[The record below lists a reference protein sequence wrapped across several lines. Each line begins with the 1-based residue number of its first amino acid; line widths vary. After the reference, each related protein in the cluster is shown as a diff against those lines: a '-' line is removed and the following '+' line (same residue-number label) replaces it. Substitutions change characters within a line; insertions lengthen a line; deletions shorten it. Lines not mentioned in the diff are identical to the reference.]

1 MRPGLILAAWLAVN
15 TFVDRAIWAACPQD
29 SQGQQTTTKAEKKGD
44 GVDKKDSDG
53 IANTKDEKTDTSTTI
68 KGNWKGLGAR
78 FLIDQKQIWT
88 SPAQLRWPDANW
100 LLPLSGITA
109 GMFVTDADMSRHI
122 SHNPTTVSHYNTAS
136 NAGVAALLGGAGAAW
151 LLSYPTHN
159 SHWRE
164 TGFLAGEAVLNSFI
178 VVEAMKYPL
187 GRERPY
193 QDNGNGSFFS
203 GGTSFPSEHAAA
215 SWAVASVVAHEYPG
229 PLTKILAYGLA
240 TFVDYSRYRARQ
252 HFPSD
257 VFIGSVIGNMVA
269 GDIYNRHHDPELGG
283 APWESF
289 RSYLRQTHATS
300 SANMGSPYVPLDSW
314 IYPAMQRL
322 IAQGYIK
329 SAILDMR
336 PWTRF
341 ECARLVSEAGEQLED
356 VDASTS
362 QPARIYR
369 SLADEF
375 REEVSLMEGGD
386 NTRMRLE
393 SAYTRITGISG
404 QPLSDGYTYD
414 FGQTIINDFGRPYE
428 EGVNNVTG
436 FSAWATESRFV
447 LYVNGEYQHAPSA
460 PPLTTSAR
468 QVIAQDFEGSIPE
481 PPGSPISQINRFQ
494 LLDSYVG
501 MNLENWQFTFG
512 NQSLWWGPAAGGPTA
527 FSDNA
532 QPVPMFRIDR
542 VSPFK
547 LPSFLGYLG
556 PMRVELFL
564 GQLSGQHFIFTQ
576 STGVVGSWASP
587 LSPQPMLS
595 GERFSFKPTPNV
607 EFGFSL
613 TTIFAGQGT
622 PFTTH
627 TYLKSIFS
635 SGNTIPGAVGK
646 PGDRRSAFDLTYRL
660 PLLRNWATFYADGF
674 TEDQFTPVAY
684 WDRAGWIGGMYI
696 SHLPKIPKLDLRM
709 EGVYTDLPIGGN
721 VRPGYWYWNATYRN
735 GFTNDGNFMGSWIGR
750 GGQGAQAWSNYWLT
764 PKNKIQLNFRHEK
777 VSAQFIP
784 GGGTITDFGGQG
796 DYSVRKDLDLSLS
809 LQYERWLFPAIQPG
823 VTRNFTTS
831 LMLRF
836 TPGKSF
842 YPLAKSEAR
851 AVGEPALGGNA
862 GGLP

>member
-1 MRPGLILAAWLAVN
+1 MRLGLILAAWLAVS
-15 TFVDRAIWAACPQD
+15 TFVGRPVCAACPQD
-29 SQGQQTTTKAEKKGD
+29 SQGQQTTAQAEKKGD

-53 IANTKDEKTDTSTTI
+53 IESTKDEKTETSTTI
-68 KGNWKGLGAR
+68 KGNWKGLGER

-136 NAGVAALLGGAGAAW
+136 NAGVAALLGGAGAMW

-159 SHWRE
+159 QHWRE
-164 TGFLAGEAVLNSFI
+164 TGFLAGEAVLNSFL

-193 QDNGNGSFFS
+193 QDNGNGSFFN

-215 SWAVASVVAHEYPG
+215 AWAAASVVAHEYPG

-314 IYPAMQRL
+314 IYPAMERL
-322 IAQGYIK
+322 IAQGFVK

-356 VDASTS
+356 VDASAS
-362 QPARIYR
+362 QPAKIYR
-369 SLADEF
+369 SLTDEF
-375 REEVSLMEGGD
+375 REELNLMEGGD
-386 NTRMRLE
+386 NTRARVE
-393 SAYTRITGISG
+393 SIYTRITGISG

-414 FGQTIINDFGRPYE
+414 FGQTIINNFGRPYE
-428 EGVNNVTG
+428 EGFNNLTG

-460 PPLTTSAR
+460 PPLTESAR
-468 QVIAQDFEGSIPE
+468 QTIAQDGAQNFFGVPIPE
-481 PPGSPISQINRFQ
+481 PPGTPISQINRFQ
-494 LLDSYVG
+494 LLDTYVG
-501 MNLENWQFTFG
+501 ANFANWQFTFG
-512 NQSLWWGPAAGGPTA
+512 YQSLWWGPAAGGPMA

-532 QPVPMFRIDR
+532 QPLPMFRVDR

-547 LPSFLGYLG
+547 LPSVLGYLG
-556 PMRVELFL
+556 PMRIEFFL
-564 GQLSGQHFIFTQ
+564 GQLSGQHFVLSQ
-576 STGVVGSWASP
+576 SAGIVGSWTSP

-613 TTIFAGQGT
+613 TTIFAGQDT
-622 PFTTH
+622 PFTIH
-627 TYLKSIFS
+627 SYLKGIFS
-635 SGNTIPGAVGK
+635 TGNTVPGAQGK

-674 TEDQFTPVAY
+674 SEDQFSPVAY
-684 WDRAGWIGGMYI
+684 WDRSAWIGGMYI
-696 SHLPKIPKLDLRM
+696 SHFPKIPKLDLRM
-709 EGVYTDLPIGGN
+709 EGVYTDLPIGGH
-721 VRPGYWYWNATYRN
+721 VGPGYWYWNETYRN

-750 GGQGAQAWSNYWLT
+750 GGQGVQAWSNYWLT

-823 VTRNFTTS
+823 VTRNFTTA
-831 LMLRF
+831 LMLRL
-836 TPGKSF
+836 TPSKLRYSVVDLEGPPVIS
-842 YPLAKSEAR
+842 R
-851 AVGEPALGGNA
+851 RGEQP
-862 GGLP
+862 

>member
-1 MRPGLILAAWLAVN
+1 MRPGLILAACLVVS
-15 TFVDRAIWAACPQD
+15 TFVGKPVGAACPQD
-29 SQGQQTTTKAEKKGD
+29 SQGQQTPAVAAKKGD
-44 GVDKKDSDG
+44 GVDKKDSEG
-53 IANTKDEKTDTSTTI
+53 TEKTTDEKTDTSTTI
-68 KGNWKGLGAR
+68 KGNWKGLGGR

-88 SPAQLRWPDANW
+88 SPARLRWPDANW
-100 LLPLSGITA
+100 LLPLSGITT

-136 NAGVAALLGGAGAAW
+136 NAGLAALIGGAGAMW

-159 SHWRE
+159 QRWRE
-164 TGFLAGEAVLNSFI
+164 TGFLAGEAVLNSLI

-193 QDNGNGSFFS
+193 QDNGNGNFFS

-269 GDIYNRHHDPELGG
+269 EDIYNRHHDPELGG

-300 SANMGSPYVPLDSW
+300 SANMGSPYVPLDNW
-314 IYPAMQRL
+314 VYPAMDRL
-322 IAQGYIK
+322 IALGFIK
-329 SAILDMR
+329 SAMVDMR

-362 QPARIYR
+362 QPARVYR
-369 SLADEF
+369 SLTDEF
-375 REEVSLMEGGD
+375 REEINLMEGGD
-386 NTRMRLE
+386 NTRARVE
-393 SAYTRITGISG
+393 SVYTRVTGISG
-404 QPLSDGYTYD
+404 QPLSDGYNYN
-414 FGQTIINDFGRPYE
+414 FGQTTINDFGRPYE
-428 EGVNNVTG
+428 EGFNNVTG
-436 FSAWATESRFV
+436 FSAWASESRFV
-447 LYVNGEYQHAPSA
+447 VYVNGEYQHAPSA
-460 PPLTTSAR
+460 PPLTSSAR
-468 QVIAQDFEGSIPE
+468 QVIGQIQGSGIPE
-481 PPGSPISQINRFQ
+481 PPGTPISQIDRFQ
-494 LLDSYVG
+494 LLDTYAG
-501 MNLENWQFTFG
+501 MTFDNWQMTFG
-512 NQSLWWGPAAGGPTA
+512 KQSLWWGPGTGGPMI

-532 QPVPMFRIDR
+532 QPITMFRVDR

-547 LPSFLGYLG
+547 LPSILGYIG
-556 PMRVELFL
+556 PMRIELLL
-564 GQLSGQHFIFTQ
+564 GQLSGQNFVFRGN
-576 STGVVGSWASP
+576 GVLGNWTSP
-587 LSPQPMLS
+587 FSPQTMIS

-613 TTIFAGQGT
+613 TTLFAGQGQ

-635 SGNTIPGAVGK
+635 TGNTAAGNPQK
-646 PGDRRSAFDLTYRL
+646 PGDRRSGFDLSYRL
-660 PLLRNWATFYADGF
+660 PLLRNWATFYVDGF
-674 TEDQFTPVAY
+674 NEDQFTPVAY
-684 WDRAGWIGGMYI
+684 WDRAAWTGGLYI
-696 SHLPKIPKLDLRM
+696 SHLPKIPRLDLRM

-721 VRPGYWYWNATYRN
+721 VGPGYWYWNDTYRN
-735 GFTNDGNFMGSWIGR
+735 GYSNEGNLIGSWIGR

-764 PKNKIQLNFRHEK
+764 PKNRIQVNFRHEK

-784 GGGTITDFGGQG
+784 GGGSLTDVGARA
-796 DYSVRKDLDLSLS
+796 DYSVRPDLSLAIS
-809 LQYERWLFPAIQPG
+809 MQVERWLFPAIQPNVSRN
-823 VTRNFTTS
+823 VTTAVQIKFE
-831 LMLRF
+831 
-836 TPGKSF
+836 PHK
-842 YPLAKSEAR
+842 LALH
-851 AVGEPALGGNA
+851 PAADRTAATCMGGDK
-862 GGLP
+862 P